1 MTVER
6 TFDQMRKYAT
16 GSWEMSKALSFIQV
30 EMGLEDLEACWDA
43 FLDTSADYGEVF
55 TDENDLYAKF
65 TDALN
70 DYAEY
75 LEPFFNEVG
84 SSFR

>member
-16 GSWEMSKALSFIQV
+16 GSWKMSKALSFIQV
-30 EMGLEDLEACWDA
+30 EMGLKDLEACWDA

-75 LEPFFNEVG
+75 LEPTFNEVG
-84 SSFR
+84 SSFC

>member
-1 MTVER
+1 M

-30 EMGLEDLEACWDA
+30 EIGLEGLEACWDA

-55 TDENDLYAKF
+55 TDENDMYAKF

-75 LEPFFNEVG
+75 LEPTFNEVG
-84 SSFR
+84 SAFL

>member
-75 LEPFFNEVG
+75 LEPTFNEVG
-84 SSFR
+84 GSVM